1 MSSHSYNKVWLHLIW
16 GTKGH
21 QKTISPGVRPK
32 VSLKLFEIA
41 RDKNIFLK
49 SCHVHSNHVHTLINL
64 PTNYA
69 IEQVAKYFKGISSN
83 CLKKEGLLNSSFS
96 WCKGYGVFSVSE
108 SVVEKVIKY
117 IKNQDEHH
125 RKKTFREEVQDFLA
139 VYNLEYTEDWFL
151 E

>member
-1 MSSHSYNKVWLHLIW
+1 MSSHSYNKIWLHLIW

-21 QKTISPGVRPK
+21 QKIISPEVRPK
-32 VSLKLFEIA
+32 TSQKLFKIA
-41 RDKNIFLK
+41 QDKNIFLK
-49 SCHVHSNHVHTLINL
+49 SCHVHSNHVHTLIDL
-64 PTNYA
+64 PTNYS

-83 CLKKEGLLNSSFS
+83 CLKKEGLLNNSFS

-108 SVVEKVIKY
+108 SVVKNVIQY

-125 RKKTFREEVQDFLA
+125 RIKTFREEVQEFLNA
-139 VYNLEYTEDWFL
+139 YNLDYTEDWFL

>member
-1 MSSHSYNKVWLHLIW
+1 MSSHSYNKVWLHFIW

-41 RDKNIFLK
+41 QDKNIFLK
-49 SCHVHSNHVHTLINL
+49 SCHVHSNHVHTLIDF
-64 PTNYA
+64 PTNYT
-69 IEQVAKYFKGISSN
+69 IEQVAKFFKGISSN

>member
-16 GTKGH
+16 GTKRH
-21 QKTISPGVRPK
+21 QKTISPKVQPK
-32 VSLKLFEIA
+32 VSQKLFEIA
-41 RDKNIFLK
+41 QDKNIFLK
-49 SCHVHSNHVHTLINL
+49 SCHVHSNHVHTLIDL
-64 PTNYA
+64 PTSYS
-69 IEQVAKYFKGISSN
+69 IEQTAKYFKGISSN
-83 CLKKEGLLNSSFS
+83 YLKKEDILNSRFS

-125 RKKTFREEVQDFLA
+125 RTKTFREEVQEFLA
-139 VYNLEYTEDWFL
+139 AYNLEYTEDWFL